1 MTAATCGW
9 VTMSMRE
16 LDRLKV
22 IEAIIEGR
30 LKPAAAAQRLRL
42 TTRQAHRL
50 VLRYREDG
58 PAGLTSRRRGQPS
71 NRQLSPG
78 LENPAISLIRR
89 NYSDFGPTLAQEK
102 LVECHGL
109 KLAKETV
116 RRIMV
121 DAGMWVPRKQRPPK
135 VYQPRNRRACC
146 GELIQIDDGKPLA
159 FYSDKASVF
168 RSNHK
173 APQGGDGYTQFGRA
187 MYELNIESICA
198 NSSQAKGRV
207 ERANLTL
214 QDRLVKELRLRGISN
229 MPDANAFAAHF
240 MASYNARFAKPPRSE
255 HDCHRPLHSDE
266 DLDLIFA
273 WREARRVSQRLT
285 VQYDKVLY
293 LLADTP
299 QSRRLAGD
307 HVEIYH
313 YPDGRIEPRVDGTAL
328 PFTTYDKLCEIDQ
341 GAIVENKRLGH
352 VLQVAQLVQ
361 AQRDS
366 RRSQSVPGN
375 PRQSTQGKMLSKKAQ
390 RELMPEDIAA
400 ALDNTPPSRRSR
412 HA

>member
-42 TTRQAHRL
+42 TTRQVHRL

-187 MYELNIESICA
+187 MYELNIESCA

-229 MPDANAFAAHF
+229 MADANAFAAHF

-266 DLDLIFA
+266 DLELIFA

-307 HVEIYH
+307 HVDDLPLPEWPHRAQGGRHRPPLYH
-313 YPDGRIEPRVDGTAL
+313 LRQTLRDRPGCHRREQALGSCAASRPDRPSA
-328 PFTTYDKLCEIDQ
+328 
-341 GAIVENKRLGH
+341 A
-352 VLQVAQLVQ
+352 
-361 AQRDS
+361 
-366 RRSQSVPGN
+366 
-375 PRQSTQGKMLSKKAQ
+375 RQSALAIGTGKS
-390 RELMPEDIAA
+390 AA
-400 ALDNTPPSRRSR
+400 VNARQDAVEEGAARTDAGRYRRCPG
-412 HA
+412 

>member
-42 TTRQAHRL
+42 TTRQVHRL

-187 MYELNIESICA
+187 MYELNIESCA

-229 MPDANAFAAHF
+229 MADANAFAAHF

-266 DLDLIFA
+266 DLELIFA

-307 HVEIYH
+307 HVDDLPLPEWPHRAQGGRHRPPLYH
-313 YPDGRIEPRVDGTAL
+313 LRQTLRDEPGCHRREQAL
-328 PFTTYDKLCEIDQ
+328 GSC
-341 GAIVENKRLGH
+341 A
-352 VLQVAQLVQ
+352 A
-361 AQRDS
+361 S
-366 RRSQSVPGN
+366 RPARPSAA
-375 PRQSTQGKMLSKKAQ
+375 RQSALAIGTGKS
-390 RELMPEDIAA
+390 AA
-400 ALDNTPPSRRSR
+400 VNARQDAVEEGAARTDAGRYRRCPG
-412 HA
+412 